1 MKYLYRVSFFKK
13 LADSTGHCVDA
24 LQGAVEV
31 EGDRKSRVIGNARR
45 KFAEL
50 KDVPVWSLRADYE
63 RVVMLGHSR
72 REPRKVFLGMGNL
85 DYLLGLN

>member
-1 MKYLYRVSFFKK
+1 MKYLYRESFFKK

-31 EGDRKSRVIGNARR
+31 EDDRKSRVIVRR

-63 RVVMLGHSR
+63 CVAMLGHSR
-72 REPRKVFLGMGNL
+72 SEPRKVFFGMGNL